1 MDKNN
6 PRVIFGRR
14 LAKARKEVGLTQL
27 AVALHFD
34 IEKNTVSAWERG
46 GGLPDALRLLH
57 LARLYKL
64 TPNDLLLAEDDMAD
78 RPSPRAMELAREFDA
93 CDDPGAKDMAESVA
107 TQLLRRNPK
116 ANPAPVKAPPAA
128 QPTPERV
135 RHR

>member
-6 PRVIFGRR
+6 PRAIFGRR

-57 LARLYKL
+57 LARLYKV
-64 TPNDLLLAEDDMAD
+64 TPNDLLLAEGEIAD
-78 RPSPRAMELAREFDA
+78 RPSRRALELAREFDA
-93 CDDPGAKDMAESVA
+93 CDDPSAKDMAESVA

-116 ANPAPVKAPPAA
+116 AKPAVKALPAA
-128 QPTPERV
+128 QPMPERV